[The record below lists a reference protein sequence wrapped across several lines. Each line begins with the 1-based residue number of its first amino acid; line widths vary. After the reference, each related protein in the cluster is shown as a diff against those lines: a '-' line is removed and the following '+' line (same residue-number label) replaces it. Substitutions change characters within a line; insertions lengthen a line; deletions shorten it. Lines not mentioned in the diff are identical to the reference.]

1 MSMEIE
7 WVGVDPGRAEIGS
20 QNRSILFGDAGPR
33 HMVELK
39 YDFEISKTPVHIDEA
54 KTLLESNDCEVASES
69 EWQLAFEQGAVEGS
83 DELEKLS
90 DRFRG
95 DYWGKELDGRP
106 ISLEDWTFRI
116 AKKWKDGVPKTCLI
130 NSQQSE
136 PEYVRLKRFEQ
147 LSERDTNPPRLPS
160 QRDTA
165 KLIREEVLVVI
176 IAGVTPS
183 FIWAYFNAT
192 EGYIQTGWPGLI
204 LGGIILGLA
213 TGIFWRPKTTSY
225 RIGRNCGKVKPNN

>member
-1 MSMEIE
+1 MIVEIE
-7 WVGVDPGRAEIGS
+7 WVRVIPGRAEIGS
-20 QNRSILFGDAGPR
+20 QNRSILFGQAGPR

-39 YDFEISKTPVHIDEA
+39 YDFEICRKPVHIDEA
-54 KTLLESNDCEVASES
+54 KPLLESNECRVASES
-69 EWQLAFEQGAVEGS
+69 EWQLAFEQGVVEGS
-83 DELEKLS
+83 DEFEKLS

-106 ISLEDWTFRI
+106 MSHDDWTFRI
-116 AKKWKDGVPKTCLI
+116 AKKWKGGVPKTSLI
-130 NSQQSE
+130 NPQQPE
-136 PEYVRLKRFEQ
+136 PEFVRLTRVEK
-147 LSERDTNPPRLPS
+147 LSERDSNLPRLPS

-165 KLIREEVLVVI
+165 KLIREEATVVI
-176 IAGVTPS
+176 IAGVAPS
-183 FIWAYFNAT
+183 FVWAYFNASD
-192 EGYIQTGWPGLI
+192 GYIQTGWPGLI